1 MWGWLAGLLGN
12 AGGSSALNFGN
23 MAGVAGA
30 LNGGSSSGLNFAQP
44 PENMTG
50 GWKFDPSSI
59 PAMDIAGANKSQ
71 RGGGIFTKEFW
82 EDAAEQAAADWRE
95 QGRPAANVGTGR
107 VEAPGLGELTNA
119 MSYVTRGGSK
129 QRRPRQMTPGY
140 ANEYLTGLLG

>member
-23 MAGVAGA
+23 MAGVGGA
-30 LNGGSSSGLNFAQP
+30 FNNAPRQ
-44 PENMTG
+44 E
-50 GWKFDPSSI
+50 
-59 PAMDIAGANKSQ
+59 A
-71 RGGGIFTKEFW
+71 GGIFTKGFW
-82 EDAAEQAAADWRE
+82 EDAAEQAAKDWRE